1 MNYNGHFTHE
11 FDRCQSPMPSVSGD
25 SPLASSDATG
35 QSPDTDEGH
44 TDHQLEAAYRGCAFA
59 GAMFLLMLLL
69 CLLLSSC
76 STTKYIEVP
85 ITQHDT
91 LVVVDHQR
99 DSVYLHDSISVKQA
113 GDTVWV
119 QEWHT
124 KYKLKEVHDTTIVAT
139 HDTIAK
145 PYPIIEYEPKPLS
158 WWQRT
163 LQYLGYIALAA
174 IVLGIILLILKIKKL

>member
-1 MNYNGHFTHE
+1 ME
-11 FDRCQSPMPSVSGD
+11 KDKDLLP
-25 SPLASSDATG
+25 A
-35 QSPDTDEGH
+35 DEQGH
-44 TDHQLEAAYRGCAFA
+44 TDKELEASYRGCFFTAIGLTA
-59 GAMFLLMLLL
+59 LAIIAMLA
-69 CLLLSSC
+69 LSSC
-76 STTKYIEVP
+76 GTTKYVEVP
-85 ITQHDT
+85 ITKTDT
-91 LVVVDHQR
+91 LIVTDHQR

-145 PYPIIEYEPKPLS
+145 PYPIIEYEEKPLG
-158 WWQRT
+158 WWQQT

-174 IVLGIILLILKIKKL
+174 IALGIAILILKTKK

>member
-1 MNYNGHFTHE
+1 MEDFDNEKRFTE
-11 FDRCQSPMPSVSGD
+11 EPAGGERPVAGDGTAGSGEAEPDRE
-25 SPLASSDATG
+25 LAN
-35 QSPDTDEGH
+35 
-44 TDHQLEAAYRGCAFA
+44 AYRGCTLTAL
-59 GAMFLLMLLL
+59 GLLALGILVA
-69 CLLLSSC
+69 LLLSSC
-76 STTKYIEVP
+76 GSTKYIEVP

-99 DSVYLHDSISVKQA
+99 DSVYLHDSITIKQQ
-113 GDTVWV
+113 GDTVYV

-145 PYPIIEYEPKPLS
+145 PYPIIEYEPKPLG
-158 WWQRT
+158 WWQQT

-174 IVLGIILLILKIKKL
+174 IALGIAILILKTKK